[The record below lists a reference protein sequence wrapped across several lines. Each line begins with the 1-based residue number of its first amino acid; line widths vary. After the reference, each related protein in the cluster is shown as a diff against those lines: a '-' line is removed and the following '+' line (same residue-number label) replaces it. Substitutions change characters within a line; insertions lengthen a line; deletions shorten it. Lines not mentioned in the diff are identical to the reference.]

1 MSGMDRAIIKKKG
14 LQWKHLWIF
23 VFAFFALFVLQN
35 ILFSEKGTRLNVQAE
50 RLKIETVS
58 LGVFQDYITV
68 QGSVQPIRTIYLDA
82 VEGGRVE
89 EVLRDEG
96 SMLKKGEPIIRLSND
111 NLALDI
117 SNTEAQITRA
127 INESRNARI
136 SMQQQL
142 LHAGIRIAELRKKI
156 LQEERLF
163 KKNQLLYKDQYISE
177 EDFLRS
183 QEEYETTSELLD
195 LYLESYKNDSLYQA
209 AYLSSMEESIDRMSI
224 NLKLTMRRLDNL
236 TINAPVD
243 GELTS
248 LSPELG
254 EVINYGSRVGIIN
267 ILDSYKLRVDI
278 DEHYISRI
286 FRGLEGQCD
295 FAGLSYRARI
305 NKIYPEVRA
314 GRFSVDMVFT
324 DETPQQIRIGQT
336 SRIRLELGESD
347 TALILPRG
355 GFYQNTGGQ
364 WIFVIDPSEEFA
376 VKRSI
381 SVGRQN
387 PRYYEILDGLREGE
401 KVIVSGY
408 ENFGNADKLVIK

>member
-1 MSGMDRAIIKKKG
+1 MNGMDKAIVKKKG

-23 VFAFFALFVLQN
+23 VIAFFALFILYN
-35 ILFSEKGTRLNVQAE
+35 IIFREKGTRLNVQAE
-50 RLKIETVS
+50 RLTIETVS
-58 LGVFQDYITV
+58 SGVFQDYISV
-68 QGSVQPIRTIYLDA
+68 QGVVEPIRTIYLDA

-96 SMLKKGEPIIRLSND
+96 SMLKKGDPIIRLSND

-127 INESRNARI
+127 INESHNARI

-142 LHAGIRIAELRKKI
+142 LHAGIRIAELRKKS
-156 LQEERLF
+156 LQDERLF
-163 KKNQLLYKDQYISE
+163 KKNETLYKDKFISE
-177 EDFLRS
+177 EEFLRS
-183 QEEYETTSELLD
+183 QEEYETTSELLG

-209 AYLSSMEESIDRMSI
+209 AYLSSMEESIDRMSL

-248 LSPELG
+248 LSPEVG
-254 EVINYGSRVGIIN
+254 EVINYGNRVGIIN

-286 FRGLEGQCD
+286 YRGLEGESD
-295 FAGLSYRARI
+295 FAGSSYRAKI

-314 GRFSVDMVFT
+314 GRFAVDMVFK
-324 DETPQQIRIGQT
+324 DEIPKQIRVGQT
-336 SRIRLELGESD
+336 SRIRLELGESN
-347 TALILPRG
+347 TTLILPRG
-355 GFYQNTGGQ
+355 SFYQNTGGQ
-364 WIFVIDPSEEFA
+364 WIFVVDPSDEFA

-387 PRYYEILDGLREGE
+387 PRYYEVLDGLHEGE
-401 KVIVSGY
+401 RVIVSGY

>member
-1 MSGMDRAIIKKKG
+1 MNGMDKAIVKKKG

-23 VFAFFALFVLQN
+23 VIAFFALFILYN
-35 ILFSEKGTRLNVQAE
+35 IIFREKGTRLNVQAE
-50 RLKIETVS
+50 RLTIETVS
-58 LGVFQDYITV
+58 SGVFQDYISV
-68 QGSVQPIRTIYLDA
+68 QGVVEPIRTIYLDA

-96 SMLKKGEPIIRLSND
+96 SMLKKGDPIIRLSND

-142 LHAGIRIAELRKKI
+142 LHAGIRIAELRKKS
-156 LQEERLF
+156 LQDERLF
-163 KKNQLLYKDQYISE
+163 KKNETLYKDKFISE
-177 EDFLRS
+177 EEFLRS
-183 QEEYETTSELLD
+183 QEEYETTSELLG

-209 AYLSSMEESIDRMSI
+209 AYLSSMEESIDRMSL

-248 LSPELG
+248 LSPEVG
-254 EVINYGSRVGIIN
+254 EVINYGNRVGIIN

-286 FRGLEGQCD
+286 YRGLEGESD
-295 FAGLSYRARI
+295 FAGSSYRAKI

-314 GRFSVDMVFT
+314 GRFAVDMVFK
-324 DETPQQIRIGQT
+324 DEIPKQIRVGQT
-336 SRIRLELGESD
+336 SRIRLELGESN
-347 TALILPRG
+347 TTLILPRG
-355 GFYQNTGGQ
+355 SFYQNTGGQ
-364 WIFVIDPSEEFA
+364 WIFVVDPSDEFA

-387 PRYYEILDGLREGE
+387 PRYYEVLDGLHEGE
-401 KVIVSGY
+401 RVIVSGY